1 MRRILLSRFE
11 IKNEFLETKM
21 IKNISDK
28 ISFIPFSYDD
38 FKAIKKGDRIEVLA
52 VEFDQGGNRKRGLG
66 DMTRATLERL
76 DEGGF
81 VFELTDQHL
90 YTIAKSKLNKWH
102 ALTDK
107 LEFGGYRQYVCYK
120 EV

>member
-1 MRRILLSRFE
+1 
-11 IKNEFLETKM
+11 M
-21 IKNISDK
+21 IKYINDRIR
-28 ISFIPFSYDD
+28 FVPFSYDD
-38 FKAIKKGDRIEVLA
+38 FKAMKKRDKIEVLA
-52 VEFDQGGNRKRGLG
+52 VEFDQEGNRKRGFG

-76 DEGGF
+76 DENGF

-90 YTIAKSKLNKWH
+90 YIIARGRLNKWH

-107 LEFGGYRQYVCYK
+107 WEFGGYRQYVCYK

>member
-1 MRRILLSRFE
+1 
-11 IKNEFLETKM
+11 M
-21 IKNISDK
+21 IKHISDK
-28 ISFIPFSYDD
+28 ISFIPFLYDD
-38 FKAIKKGDRIEVLA
+38 FKAMKKGDRIEVLA
-52 VEFDQGGNRKRGLG
+52 VEFDQEGNRKRGFG

-76 DEGGF
+76 DENGL

-90 YTIAKSKLNKWH
+90 YTIVKGKLNKSN